1 MVKGQSNKDSKSI
14 DPPEAD
20 KRKGRDFNIK
30 KRSSAQGMHSPN
42 QNIMKGKALG
52 VHNTVADRRLK
63 SQEARPDLEGN
74 KELKK
79 GLNVLKPHRSKVTG
93 IDMKQS
99 KLSAFAPILTNKLSI
114 ATVNQDL

>member
-1 MVKGQSNKDSKSI
+1 LVKGQSNKDSKSI
-14 DPPEAD
+14 DPPETE

-42 QNIMKGKALG
+42 QNINMKGKA
-52 VHNTVADRRLK
+52 NIIADRRLK
-63 SQEARPDLEGN
+63 SQEARPDIEGN

-99 KLSAFAPILTNKLSI
+99 KLSSFAPILTNKLSI
-114 ATVNQDL
+114 ATANQDL

>member
-1 MVKGQSNKDSKSI
+1 MIKGQSNKESKSI
-14 DPPEAD
+14 DPPETE

-42 QNIMKGKALG
+42 PNMNMRGKA
-52 VHNTVADRRLK
+52 NIIADRRLK

-79 GLNVLKPHRSKVTG
+79 GLNALKPHRSKVTG

-99 KLSAFAPILTNKLSI
+99 KLSSFAPILTNKLSI